1 MKKALKNSILLL
13 TLTLLVGC
21 ASSDDSDCMK
31 TITIPQNYFVNNQS
45 YSYDITQ
52 EVPCDFPEPTVAK
65 LIEAPALENF
75 SYEVIKFEFTPD
87 TGNNTTRLEFEIK
100 LNNPNDYAASGV
112 PILTL
117 NTDGLETTSSF
128 SNNASVP
135 CLEIAANSHCILTFN
150 QENSLDLGLI
160 DSIELV
166 NVDYYLIN

>member
-1 MKKALKNSILLL
+1 MKKALKNSLLLL
-13 TLTLLVGC
+13 TLIVLVGC

-31 TITIPQNYFVNNQS
+31 TITIPQYYFVNNQS

-52 EVPCDFPEPTVAK
+52 EVPCDFPEPTVAE
-65 LIEAPALENF
+65 LIEAPTLENF
-75 SYEVIKFEFTPD
+75 SYEIIKFEFTPD

-100 LNNPNDYAASGV
+100 LNNPNDYAVSGV

-135 CLEIAANSHCILTFN
+135 CLEIAANSHCVLTFN

-166 NVDYYLIN
+166 NVGYYLIN

>member
-1 MKKALKNSILLL
+1 MKKALKNSLLLL
-13 TLTLLVGC
+13 TLIVLVGC

-31 TITIPQNYFVNNQS
+31 TITIPQYYFVNNQS

-52 EVPCDFPEPTVAK
+52 EVPCDFPEPTVAE